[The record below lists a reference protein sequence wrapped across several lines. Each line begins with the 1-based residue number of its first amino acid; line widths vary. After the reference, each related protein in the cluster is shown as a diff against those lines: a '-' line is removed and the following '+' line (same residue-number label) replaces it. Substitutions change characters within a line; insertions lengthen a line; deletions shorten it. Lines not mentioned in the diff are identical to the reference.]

1 MVLIQVLLPV
11 FDNDSR
17 LFPKSHYETMAA
29 ALTER
34 FGGVTAY
41 TRSPAEGHWKRGG
54 QPTSRDEIVV
64 MEIMCDDLDRAWWT
78 DYRQHL
84 ETIFRQE
91 AVIVRAQE
99 MMLL

>member
-1 MVLIQVLLPV
+1 MVLVQILLPLY
-11 FDNDSR
+11 DNESR
-17 LFPKSHYETMAA
+17 LFPKSEYETMAA

-34 FGGVTAY
+34 FGGLTAY

-54 QPTSRDEIVV
+54 RATSRDEIVV
-64 MEIMCDDLDRAWWT
+64 MEIMCDSLDRPWWT
-78 DYRQHL
+78 AYRESL

-99 MMLL
+99 IEVL